1 MTAMSGKE
9 DRCCTIT
16 LTSGLTGRFEAIG
29 RRAGMRSSHERIG
42 RTLRSHRQAGRKCDR
57 SHERIDRAERD
68 HALVGE
74 SRIVLR
80 ES

>member
-29 RRAGMRSSHERIG
+29 RRAGMRSSHERI
-42 RTLRSHRQAGRKCDR
+42 
-57 SHERIDRAERD
+57 DRAERG